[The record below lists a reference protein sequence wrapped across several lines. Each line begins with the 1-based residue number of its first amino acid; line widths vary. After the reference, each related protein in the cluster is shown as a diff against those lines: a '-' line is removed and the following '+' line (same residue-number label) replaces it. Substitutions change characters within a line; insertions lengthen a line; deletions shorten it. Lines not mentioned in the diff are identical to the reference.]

1 MLGKQEAVTLT
12 DFFTYIGDSALLLFL
27 LVLIIFF
34 VYEFEVK
41 RGE

>member
-1 MLGKQEAVTLT
+1 LT
-12 DFFTYIGDSALLLFL
+12 DFFTYIGDTALLLFL
-27 LVLIIFF
+27 LTLVIFF

>member
-1 MLGKQEAVTLT
+1 MLVTVA
-12 DFFTYIGDSALLLFL
+12 DFFTYIGDAVLLLFL
-27 LVLIIFF
+27 LTLVIFF